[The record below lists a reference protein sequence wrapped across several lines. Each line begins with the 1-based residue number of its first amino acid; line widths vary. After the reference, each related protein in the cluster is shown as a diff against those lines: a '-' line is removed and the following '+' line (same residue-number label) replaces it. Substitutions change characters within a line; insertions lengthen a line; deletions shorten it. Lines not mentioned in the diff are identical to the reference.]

1 MKSVEE
7 IVKLLNNSP
16 SGDGGI
22 VNSSNNSP
30 SGDGGIVN
38 SSNNSPS
45 GDGNIAESSNNS
57 PSGDGGSVFFLGI
70 GGIGMSALA
79 RYFNSIGVAVSGY
92 DKTETTL
99 CKQLVAEGIS
109 IHYEDNIEL
118 IDKNAQLVIYT
129 PALPKD
135 HKELNYYLQN
145 GFTVTKRSD
154 VLGSIT
160 STGFNICVAGTH
172 GKTTTSTM
180 VAHILRHSDYGC
192 NAFLGG
198 IAVNYNSNFWSSKKN
213 VFVAEADEY
222 DRSFLKLSPD
232 VAIISSM
239 DPDHLDIY
247 GTAANMEQAFI
258 DFSARIKPGGLLIS
272 KYGLTRGND
281 LIASNHITYDVQNE
295 KADVHA
301 TNIRISNGSYVFDIQ
316 IKDRLI
322 KDVVLNMG
330 GMHNIENA
338 TAAIATAV
346 HLKISEEKI
355 KAAVTDFKGVK
366 RRFEYIIKNEKTV
379 MIDDYAHHPE
389 ELRAL
394 ISSTKKLFGNK
405 KCIVVFQPHLFSRT
419 KDLAD
424 GFAEVLDLADEVV
437 LLPIYPARELPME
450 GVSSEMIL
458 ERMHSENKVVLSKE
472 NLLKH
477 LAQEVAAH
485 VEEGY
490 NGTVFITAGA
500 GDIDT
505 LVEPLKK
512 IIENK

>member
-1 MKSVEE
+1 MKSVNE
-7 IVKLLNNSP
+7 IVASLKASP
-16 SGDGGI
+16 AVS
-22 VNSSNNSP
+22 
-30 SGDGGIVN
+30 
-38 SSNNSPS
+38 
-45 GDGNIAESSNNS
+45 AE
-57 PSGDGGSVFFLGI
+57 GVFFLGI

-79 RYFNSIGVAVSGY
+79 RYFNSIGVPVSGY

-99 CKQLVAEGIS
+99 CKQLSAEGIS

-118 IDKNAQLVIYT
+118 IDKQAQLVIYT
-129 PALPKD
+129 PAVPKD

-154 VLGSIT
+154 VLGAIT
-160 STGFNICVAGTH
+160 ASGFNICVAGTH

-180 VAHILRHSDYGC
+180 VAHILRHSGYGC

-198 IAVNYNSNFWSSKKN
+198 IAVNYNSNFWSSEKN

-281 LIASNHITYDVQNE
+281 LIAANHLTYDVQNE
-295 KADVHA
+295 MADVYA

-316 IKDRLI
+316 IKERLI
-322 KDVVLNMG
+322 KEVVLNMG

-346 HLKISEEKI
+346 HLEISDEKI
-355 KAAVTDFKGVK
+355 KAAVADFKGVK
-366 RRFEYIIKNEKTV
+366 RRFEYIIKNEKAI

-394 ISSTKKLFGNK
+394 ISSTKKLFSNK

-419 KDLAD
+419 KDFAD
-424 GFAEVLDLADEVV
+424 GFAEVLDLADETI
-437 LLPIYPARELPME
+437 LLPIYPARELPMD
-450 GVSSEMIL
+450 GVNSEMIL

-477 LAQEVAAH
+477 IQQEVAAN